1 MTIEEK
7 KVVVIIP
14 IYKPDDKFCRL
25 LDMLHKQCGVSFSIY
40 IIDSGSAYEL
50 YKDYLKG
57 LQYTIVKTNPKEFNH
72 GGTRQKAAEDCK
84 NYSFLVYMTQDAI
97 LADKYALF
105 HLITYLQNDESI
117 GCAYGRQLPNPD
129 ATPIAAH
136 ARLFNYPEQNQIKE
150 LKDIMRV
157 GIKAAFL
164 SDTFAAYRY
173 EALQQ
178 VGNFPSYVIL
188 GEDSFVAAKMILAG
202 WKIAYVAD
210 AKVYHSH
217 NYTIF
222 QEFKRYFDIGAF
234 HAEHSWILKS
244 FGKAEGEGKRFIL
257 SEIKYI
263 LKHNALLLPEM
274 FLRDSMKF
282 FGYRLGFKEK
292 SFSNHTKQKISMNPH
307 YWEKNHVTNGE

>member
-1 MTIEEK
+1 MTIEER

-25 LDMLHKQCGVSFSIY
+25 LDMLHKQRGVSFSTY
-40 IIDSGSAYEL
+40 IIDSGSEHEL
-50 YKDYLKG
+50 YKDYLTG

-97 LADKYALF
+97 PADEYALF
-105 HLITYLQNDESI
+105 HLITCLQNDENI

-136 ARLFNYPEQNQIKE
+136 ARLFNYPEQNQTKE
-150 LKDIMRV
+150 LKDIMRI

-164 SDTFAAYRY
+164 SDTFAAYRH

-178 VGNFPSYVIL
+178 IGNFPSRVIL
-188 GEDSFVAAKMILAG
+188 GEDSFVAAKMILEG
-202 WKIAYVAD
+202 WKVAYVAD

-222 QEFKRYFDIGAF
+222 QEFKRYFDTGVF
-234 HAEHSWILKS
+234 HAEQSWIRES
-244 FGKAEGEGKRFIL
+244 FGKAEGEGKKFVL

-263 LKHNALLLPEM
+263 FKRNPLLLPSM
-274 FLRDSMKF
+274 VLRDGMKF
-282 FGYRLGFKEK
+282 LGYRMGISYRVFPRALV
-292 SFSNHTKQKISMNPH
+292 NKISMMKN
-307 YWEKNHVTNGE
+307 YWR